1 MAKRRLNKKVALIG
15 SAVFVLLAMAAIGV
29 FLHLSRDPEKFI
41 EDGDAAMKAADE
53 AIDEQIKAEWYE
65 KAERSYQKAHS
76 LAKDDLLRIKMLFKL
91 ADIYIKTDQ
100 WTKVQSCW
108 NAIIR
113 IDPENV
119 KARFGRLKYVYIMAD
134 SGLGRFWQEVE
145 SQASELIEVAE
156 GADLLAEDTARWESF
171 GTQERKAGGQR
182 MGPYLYLLRGRAA
195 L

>member
-100 WTKVQSCW
+100 WT
-108 NAIIR
+108 I
-113 IDPENV
+113 
-119 KARFGRLKYVYIMAD
+119 LK
-134 SGLGRFWQEVE
+134 S
-145 SQASELIEVAE
+145 
-156 GADLLAEDTARWESF
+156 LL
-171 GTQERKAGGQR
+171 
-182 MGPYLYLLRGRAA
+182 
-195 L
+195 